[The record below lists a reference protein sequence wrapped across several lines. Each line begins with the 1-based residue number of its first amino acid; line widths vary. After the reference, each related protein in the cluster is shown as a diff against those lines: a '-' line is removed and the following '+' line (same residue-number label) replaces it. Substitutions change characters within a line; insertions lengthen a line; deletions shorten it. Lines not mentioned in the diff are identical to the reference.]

1 MPVECS
7 INAKI
12 AHLLR
17 AMPSSSIS
25 LVLCFPAT
33 MSICITLVT
42 PSLAS
47 MVMSGTVVIVHV
59 GGMHDA
65 VPVWRLCFL
74 LFAQGQCPEQVQ
86 GFCLASYALFL
97 QPKLL
102 LLLI

>member
-47 MVMSGTVVIVHV
+47 MFMSGTVVIVHG

-65 VPVWRLCFL
+65 VPILCGGCAFCYSHKGSAL
-74 LFAQGQCPEQVQ
+74 NKCKAFALHHMPCSFNQNYC
-86 GFCLASYALFL
+86 FY
-97 QPKLL
+97 
-102 LLLI
+102 